1 MSRVRSAL
9 AAADDPGAV
18 TDNVA
23 ATVETY
29 ERGLPAPWRLDATA
43 AYVRHLAN
51 GIVGFRVEVEGLEG
65 KWKFSQNHAERRE
78 KVATALAASADPDDR
93 AVARPGR
100 ETGQ

>member
-1 MSRVRSAL
+1 M
-9 AAADDPGAV
+9 
-18 TDNVA
+18 
-23 ATVETY
+23 
-29 ERGLPAPWRLDATA
+29 
-43 AYVRHLAN
+43 
-51 GIVGFRVEVEGLEG
+51 GFRVEVERLEG